1 MYEFHPSKQDEMVI
15 NISTKTYGGIE
26 INGVYQISYSDPK
39 APTLRQDEPT
49 FVFFHGGV
57 KVYES
62 ETNFIMVDEVHGYT
76 LEVSKCS
83 AELVYREL
91 ADEAVGD
98 DYLLEAFDDLLA
110 DKPVEQI
117 STGLYGAI
125 TISGPYTL
133 FKNRNRRN
141 NKASLV
147 GPAALWLHEG
157 VTVHHNE
164 THYYIKD
171 EFDQSV
177 VTVSK
182 EFAVL
187 ILREMM
193 EEFISF
199 H

>member
-1 MYEFHPSKQDEMVI
+1 MYQFKPTPQNELVT
-15 NISTKTYGGIE
+15 NVSTTYGGIE

-57 KVYES
+57 IVYES
-62 ETNFIMVDEVHGYT
+62 ETNFIMVDEVQEYT

-83 AELVYREL
+83 AELVNREL
-91 ADEAVGD
+91 ADDAVGE
-98 DYLLEAFDDLLA
+98 DYLLEAFNDLL
-110 DKPVEQI
+110 DDHPVEQI
-117 STGLYGAI
+117 STGLYGAV

-133 FKNRNRRN
+133 FKNLNRRN
-141 NKASLV
+141 NKTSLI
-147 GPAALWLHEG
+147 GPAVFWLHEG
-157 VTVHHNE
+157 ITIHHDE
-164 THYYIKD
+164 SHYYIQD